1 MKKVLTLVI
10 AAALLGSVSIIPAFG
25 AVKAGATCSKAGVI
39 SNSGGKKFTCVK
51 SGKKLVWNKGVVMT
65 SSTPSQAPSAA
76 PSGQPEEI
84 PEVSLASDFIST
96 SECKL
101 NKAGNNPD
109 LYTGFPRDRKYVPAT
124 GDRKSIVL
132 FVDFP
137 DLPSDQRAITVWK
150 QTQVPWAE
158 KAFAAMSFGKYKIKY
173 ELQEKFYRLST
184 NYGAY
189 IKNEAGNAP
198 GSKPAQAIETNKLL
212 TDAIVAADPDI
223 DFSKYDFVNVVTP
236 TFKPKTEGGAS
247 GGQGFNADGRTS
259 FLATL
264 GPIDEYLDDPTKKN
278 WLLHETGHLLGL
290 NHIYAGARGPAGWD
304 VMGNVFGMDDFLGFN
319 KFFLGWIEENQ
330 VNCIS
335 SSSSQESIHLL
346 TPVGTASAGTKLAMI
361 KISQSIAVVI
371 ELRRKTELDNLSDSN
386 SGVIVYTLDTS
397 IPDNQGAINIV
408 SNPKKFGSDT
418 RGNRVLLGS
427 MGVGES
433 TITNGF
439 KIKVIKSVTAGSYV
453 SISKAN

>member
-1 MKKVLTLVI
+1 MKKVLATTI
-10 AAALLGSVSIIPAFG
+10 SAAFLLSAFALPATA
-25 AVKAGATCSKAGVI
+25 AVKSGAACSK
-39 SNSGGKKFTCVK
+39 SGLVSTSAGKKFTCIK
-51 SGKKLVWNKGVVMT
+51 SGKKLVWNKGVVII
-65 SSTPSQAPSAA
+65 SSTPTQAPT
-76 PSGQPEEI
+76 PNQSGAPEEL
-84 PEVSLASDFIST
+84 PVVSLASDFISA

-109 LYTGFPRDRKYVPAT
+109 LYTGFPRERKYIPAT

-137 DLPSDQRAITVWK
+137 DLPADQRAISVWK

-158 KAFAAMSFGKYKIKY
+158 KALAAMSYGRYKLKY
-173 ELQEKFYRLST
+173 ELQEKFYRIST
-184 NYGAY
+184 PYGAY
-189 IKNEAGNAP
+189 IKSEAGNAP
-198 GSKPAQAIETNKLL
+198 GSIPAQALETNKLL

-247 GGQGFNADGRTS
+247 GGQGFSADGRTS
-259 FLATL
+259 FLAIL
-264 GPIDEYLDDPTKKN
+264 GPIDEYLDDSTKKN

-319 KFFLGWIEENQ
+319 KYFLGWIEENQ

-335 SSSSQESIHLL
+335 ASSSKESIHLL
-346 TPVGTASAGTKLAMI
+346 TPVGTTSTGTKIAMI
-361 KISQSIAVVI
+361 KISQSNGVVV
-371 ELRRKTELDNLSDSN
+371 ELRRKTELDNLSEAN

-408 SNPKKFGSDT
+408 SNPTKFGSDT
-418 RGNRVLLGS
+418 RKNRVLLGS

-439 KIKVIKSVTAGSYV
+439 KIKVIKSVTAGAYV